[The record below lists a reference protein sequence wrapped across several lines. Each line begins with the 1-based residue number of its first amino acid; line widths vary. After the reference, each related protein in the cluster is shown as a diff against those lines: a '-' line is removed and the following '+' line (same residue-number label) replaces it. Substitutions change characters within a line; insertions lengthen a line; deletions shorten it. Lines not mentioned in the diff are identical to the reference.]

1 MMTCESHQL
10 FYSGFVGMDCTV
22 ENIRVKLF
30 LNSVNAQRR
39 REGMGSEGN
48 GNHLKRL
55 YTSVILFFQY
65 NLSKDYIEKTITVA
79 GLKSVLLT
87 KDTFL
92 YLMRNGDSIG

>member
-1 MMTCESHQL
+1 
-10 FYSGFVGMDCTV
+10 
-22 ENIRVKLF
+22 
-30 LNSVNAQRR
+30 
-39 REGMGSEGN
+39 MGSEGN